1 MSVLVALLNLAL
13 VLSII
18 WWVWFKDNSVI
29 RKFYWPALLIKLLA
43 GIALGVIYSTYY
55 PNSDTFHFFNSAVQ
69 VSEQAHTDFTGYLNF
84 LISHSEGYFLG
95 EARTMFFI
103 KVTSVVA
110 LLSAR
115 NYWIASLYFSLISF
129 LSSWWLTTRIAHYF
143 KEYERAAVI
152 AFLFFPS
159 CVFWSSGIVKESL
172 AMAGLFCIAA
182 VFLRFWVEN
191 KISVIGI
198 AMVTLS
204 IWVVWNLK
212 YYYIGLFFPVIVT
225 AWLVKKITTLW
236 KVENFS
242 VEILL
247 WFGLLLAGL
256 LAVSLT
262 HPNFFL
268 SRVLEV
274 IVSNNASFLAASSPG
289 DVIHYHKLDASWFS
303 LLMNAPWALFSGL
316 FRPMIWEVDS
326 ILQTIASVENL
337 ILLVLTIWAIPS
349 LRNLKNSPHRIVIL
363 SILAYSI
370 ILCVFLALSTPNFG
384 TLIRYRVGF
393 LSFFVLLIVNRPFF
407 TKPLSKFL

>member
-1 MSVLVALLNLAL
+1 MNVLVVLLNLAL
-13 VLSII
+13 LLGIA

-43 GIALGVIYSTYY
+43 GIVLGVIYSTYY
-55 PNSDTFHFFNSAVQ
+55 PNSDTFYFFNSAVQ

-84 LISHSEGYFLG
+84 LLSHSEGYFLG
-95 EARTMFFI
+95 EARTIFFI
-103 KVTSVVA
+103 KITSVTA
-110 LLSAR
+110 LLTDG
-115 NYWIASLYFSLISF
+115 NYWIASLYFSLVSF
-129 LSSWWLTTRIAHYF
+129 FAAWWLAITIAQHF
-143 KEYERAAVI
+143 KGYELVAVI
-152 AFLFFPS
+152 AFLLFPS

-172 AMAGLFCIAA
+172 TMAGLFCIAA
-182 VFLRFWVEN
+182 VFLRIWVEN

-198 AMVTLS
+198 AIVTLS

-212 YYYIGLFFPVIVT
+212 YYYIGLFVPVILT

-236 KVENFS
+236 RIENFA

-247 WFGLLLAGL
+247 WSGLLLAGL
-256 LAVSLT
+256 FAVSLT

-289 DVIHYHKLDASWFS
+289 NVIQYYNLDASWFS
-303 LLMNAPWALFSGL
+303 MLMNAPWALFSGL

-326 ILQTIASVENL
+326 IVQAAASVENL
-337 ILLVLTIWAIPS
+337 VLLVLTIWAIPS
-349 LRNLKNSPHRIVIL
+349 LRGIKNSPYRVLIL
-363 SILAYSI
+363 SILAYSTL
-370 ILCVFLALSTPNFG
+370 LCVLLALSTPNFG

-393 LSFFVLLIVNRPFF
+393 LPFFVLLIVNRPFLIK
-407 TKPLSKFL
+407 TLSKFL